1 MLTPSSFP
9 LRRPSARRA
18 RPWPRRANRAGVPM
32 HHTHGVVDDRRQDRG
47 DRSCVVD
54 EQPDLPGGIP
64 QLEDPGDNIADL
76 LRQAEGAGDKLTD
89 DVEVVDAGLPNASVG
104 ARVGPGQGK
113 SHEGHLP
120 DVLPSGAELAAAAG
134 AGQHEQHG
142 EPESWICRK
151 TVARTAGSLL
161 STRAMFAS
169 GLGAPLSATQTRCRC
184 CAVPAS
190 PGESSR
196 PEALRSSKRGWRTI
210 TITSSVV
217 CAGPSPTST
226 A

>member
-1 MLTPSSFP
+1 
-9 LRRPSARRA
+9 
-18 RPWPRRANRAGVPM
+18 M

-134 AGQHEQHG
+134 AGQHEQRG
-142 EPESWICRK
+142 E
-151 TVARTAGSLL
+151 ARILDL
-161 STRAMFAS
+161 
-169 GLGAPLSATQTRCRC
+169 P
-184 CAVPAS
+184 
-190 PGESSR
+190 
-196 PEALRSSKRGWRTI
+196 
-210 TITSSVV
+210 
-217 CAGPSPTST
+217 
-226 A
+226 

>member
-9 LRRPSARRA
+9 LRRTSARRA

-64 QLEDPGDNIADL
+64 RLEDSGDNIADL

-89 DVEVVDAGLPNASVG
+89 DVEVVDVGLPNASVG

-113 SHEGHLP
+113 SHEGRLP
-120 DVLPSGAELAAAAG
+120 DMLPSGAELAAAAG

-142 EPESWICRK
+142 E
-151 TVARTAGSLL
+151 ARILDL
-161 STRAMFAS
+161 
-169 GLGAPLSATQTRCRC
+169 P
-184 CAVPAS
+184 
-190 PGESSR
+190 
-196 PEALRSSKRGWRTI
+196 
-210 TITSSVV
+210 
-217 CAGPSPTST
+217 
-226 A
+226 